1 MKVLINEI
9 ENTSSPIIDNINMQK
24 LQKKVTEKKRT
35 QKEKKIS

>member
-24 LQKKVTEKKRT
+24 LQKKRDR
-35 QKEKKIS
+35 KEKNSKRK